1 MTESKTPLYP
11 VYGQYGAKVVDFH
24 GWALPVQF
32 SGILHEHEAVRRR
45 AGMFDVS
52 HMGRVVVEGPDARLL
67 LNRLVTNDVARLSPG
82 RAQYALFCTPDGGT
96 LDDILVYCL
105 AEQRYLLVVNAAN
118 RAADVNW
125 IEQHAAA
132 WQMDAA
138 VTDETFRWAMLALQ
152 GPAAA
157 ALVQRL
163 TEADV
168 DGMQSFSFLM
178 DVAVAGVPVVVLSR
192 TGYTGED
199 GFELIVPQEQ
209 AVTLWQRLL
218 TEGEKEGV
226 APCGLGARDTLRLE
240 AGLPLYGNELSPDIS
255 PLEAGLEF
263 AVKWE
268 KGDFVGRSALQKQKD
283 EGLRRRLVGL
293 EMLDK
298 GIPRAGYA
306 LVAGEEPVG
315 YVTSGTHAPTLQ
327 KNVGLALVAR
337 EWSNEG
343 TVLGVDV
350 RGKRLRAVVVP
361 KPFYR
366 RKRQK

>member
-1 MTESKTPLYP
+1 
-11 VYGQYGAKVVDFH
+11 
-24 GWALPVQF
+24 
-32 SGILHEHEAVRRR
+32 
-45 AGMFDVS
+45 
-52 HMGRVVVEGPDARLL
+52 
-67 LNRLVTNDVARLSPG
+67 
-82 RAQYALFCTPDGGT
+82 
-96 LDDILVYCL
+96 DILVYCL

-125 IEQHAAA
+125 IEKHAAA

-226 APCGLGARDTLRLE
+226 APCGLGAR
-240 AGLPLYGNELSPDIS
+240 
-255 PLEAGLEF
+255 
-263 AVKWE
+263 
-268 KGDFVGRSALQKQKD
+268 
-283 EGLRRRLVGL
+283 
-293 EMLDK
+293 
-298 GIPRAGYA
+298 
-306 LVAGEEPVG
+306 
-315 YVTSGTHAPTLQ
+315 
-327 KNVGLALVAR
+327 
-337 EWSNEG
+337 
-343 TVLGVDV
+343 
-350 RGKRLRAVVVP
+350 
-361 KPFYR
+361 
-366 RKRQK
+366 